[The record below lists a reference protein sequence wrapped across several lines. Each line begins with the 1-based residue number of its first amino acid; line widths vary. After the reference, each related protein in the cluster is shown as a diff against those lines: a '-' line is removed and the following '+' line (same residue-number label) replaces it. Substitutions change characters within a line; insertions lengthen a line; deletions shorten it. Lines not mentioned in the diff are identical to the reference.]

1 MCRSS
6 CLKACKTITET
17 TRKQTRKE
25 KIFIKEEIRHSLFQ
39 LLNSKYNNDF
49 YKSLEGSFKIQD
61 LKFEIQYNCFV
72 MMG

>member
-25 KIFIKEEIRHSLFQ
+25 KIFIKEEIRHSFF
-39 LLNSKYNNDF
+39 SATE
-49 YKSLEGSFKIQD
+49 LEIQQRFLQKPRRIIRD
-61 LKFEIQYNCFV
+61 SRFEI
-72 MMG
+72 